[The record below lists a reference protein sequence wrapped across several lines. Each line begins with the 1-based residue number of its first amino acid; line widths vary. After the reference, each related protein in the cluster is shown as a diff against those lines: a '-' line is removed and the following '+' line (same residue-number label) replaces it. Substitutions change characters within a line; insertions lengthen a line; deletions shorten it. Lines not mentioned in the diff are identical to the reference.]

1 MAAAPSRLFITS
13 SVEPFL
19 FSASLAAGN
28 SRRGRRGDSVCSSPA
43 SKPRLPSDIDLQESL
58 TNVRAILNQHR
69 KSDQKMMAA
78 IDNLKRLCIDHYFQE
93 EIGGAMVACM
103 NLVCSDDLRDATLA
117 LRLMREAGHDVSAGG
132 QAVRAG
138 AARDRARRARA
149 ERCKAAA
156 MPPDGPHH
164 PLVLR
169 LCPKAKRV
177 YRSNDQILWRFTDD
191 SGEFNLALSKDI
203 PGLLSLHDMSHL
215 NMGGEASLYMAKE
228 FSSKHLTS
236 SIKFLE
242 PSLAK
247 YVRQSL
253 DHPYHLSLTQYKA
266 RHHLSYLQSQPNRTI
281 AVEELAIA
289 EFQFNKQLHQTEM
302 QEIKRWWM
310 DLGLTH
316 EIPVVRDQVLKWYMW
331 AVTILQESFFSRYRV
346 EITKII
352 SFIYVVDDIFDL
364 VGTPEELSRFTD
376 AIKMWDI
383 AAADSLVTY
392 MRSCYNGLYTVTNA
406 IADMTEKK
414 HGLNP
419 INHLKK
425 AWATLFDGFM
435 VETKWLATNQVP
447 AAEDYLRNGVITS
460 GMPLLFAH
468 ILSLLGHDHA
478 ASNDAARVASCP
490 AKILRLHDDMGSA
503 KDEAQDGLDGSYRDL
518 YLMENPSCSPAEA
531 EEHMLRLI
539 KREWEE
545 LNRECFRRR
554 SFPSSFTQACLNA
567 TRMISVMYG
576 YNKEHKLPVL
586 QDYMR
591 TLLL

>member
-1 MAAAPSRLFITS
+1 
-13 SVEPFL
+13 
-19 FSASLAAGN
+19 
-28 SRRGRRGDSVCSSPA
+28 
-43 SKPRLPSDIDLQESL
+43 
-58 TNVRAILNQHR
+58 
-69 KSDQKMMAA
+69 MMAA

-117 LRLMREAGHDVSAGG
+117 LRLMREAGHDVSA
-132 QAVRAG
+132 
-138 AARDRARRARA
+138 
-149 ERCKAAA
+149 
-156 MPPDGPHH
+156 
-164 PLVLR
+164 
-169 LCPKAKRV
+169 
-177 YRSNDQILWRFTDD
+177 DD

-236 SIKFLE
+236 SIKFVE

-266 RHHLSYLQSQPNRTI
+266 RHHLSYLQTQPNRTI

-302 QEIKRWWM
+302 QEIKR
-310 DLGLTH
+310 
-316 EIPVVRDQVLKWYMW
+316 
-331 AVTILQESFFSRYRV
+331 
-346 EITKII
+346 
-352 SFIYVVDDIFDL
+352 
-364 VGTPEELSRFTD
+364 
-376 AIKMWDI
+376 WDI

>member
-1 MAAAPSRLFITS
+1 MAAAPSLLFITS
-13 SVEPFL
+13 SVEPLL

-28 SRRGRRGDSVCSSPA
+28 SRRGRRGGSVRSSPA
-43 SKPRLPSDIDLQESL
+43 SKPRLPSDIDLQDSL
-58 TNVRAILNQHR
+58 TNVRAILLQHR
-69 KSDQKMMAA
+69 KSDRKMMAT
-78 IDNLKRLCIDHYFQE
+78 IDNLKRLCIDHYFQD
-93 EIGGAMVACM
+93 EIGDAMAACM
-103 NLVCSDDLRDATLA
+103 NLVRSDDLRDATLA
-117 LRLMREAGHDVSAGG
+117 LRLTREAGHDVSA
-132 QAVRAG
+132 
-138 AARDRARRARA
+138 D
-149 ERCKAAA
+149 K
-156 MPPDGPHH
+156 
-164 PLVLR
+164 
-169 LCPKAKRV
+169 
-177 YRSNDQILWRFTDD
+177 ILWRFTDD

-236 SIKFLE
+236 SIKFVE

-266 RHHLSYLQSQPNRTI
+266 RHHLSYLQTQPNRTI

-310 DLGLTH
+310 DLGLTR
-316 EIPVVRDQVLKWYMW
+316 EIPVARDQVLKWYMW
-331 AVTILQESFFSRYRV
+331 AVTILQESSFSRYRV

-383 AAADSLVTY
+383 VAADSLVTY

-406 IADMTEKK
+406 IADMTEKE

-447 AAEDYLRNGVITS
+447 AAEDYLKNGVITS

-503 KDEAQDGLDGSYRDL
+503 KDEAQDGLDGSYKDL
-518 YLMENPSCSPAEA
+518 YLMENLSCSPAEA

-539 KREWEE
+539 EREWEE

-576 YNKEHKLPVL
+576 YNKEHRLPVL
-586 QDYMR
+586 EDYMR